1 MAKKAAKPA
10 TRAKNSAGRRPT
22 KSKSKSKPKP
32 KPKPKPKG
40 KATARATKSK
50 NKSWSGGGGVPFTT
64 IHFTPTTTTPKVY
77 IKLNTGTPFPLQGPS
92 PNRTDLNVTTFGV
105 SASASG
111 PFVSITAD
119 DNSAYT
125 DATVV
130 VNDVTFGRIN
140 FTPTA
145 KVTVAYC
152 DLNAALNSFTVRGNT
167 SRSDRNIT
175 SFDAEASYDLYS
187 GNVINAQSGYAFTQA
202 TVNVSSDGSTL
213 AAPTGTAV
221 SCVGTPTG
229 NQQPIPPT
237 Y

>member
-22 KSKSKSKPKP
+22 KSKPKP

-40 KATARATKSK
+40 KATARAAKSK
-50 NKSWSGGGGVPFTT
+50 KKSWSGGGSVPFTT

-77 IKLNTGTPFPLQGPS
+77 IKLNTGTPFPLQAS
-92 PNRTDLNVTTFGV
+92 SLSRTDTNVTTFGV

-175 SFDAEASYDLYS
+175 SFDAEASYDDYS
-187 GNVINAQSGYAFTQA
+187 ANVINTQSGYAFTQA

-229 NQQPIPPT
+229 NQQPIPPS
-237 Y
+237 